1 LFTFLGSEINLELE
15 ENLIAI
21 GANVRRETGK
31 DVFESDPQLNEWMQR
46 VKKLGGAA
54 ETEDDERSKRLEEVN
69 NAPTKTILI
78 SQEIMAQRKARKE
91 RREGISW
98 VWSVLICRTEKIIV
112 AFKGLAEE
120 YCFRAT
126 EPCTFNS
133 IKGCK
138 G

>member
-1 LFTFLGSEINLELE
+1 MFTFLGSEINVELE

-69 NAPTKTILI
+69 NGPTKNTLI
-78 SQEIMAQRKARKE
+78 S
-91 RREGISW
+91 
-98 VWSVLICRTEKIIV
+98 
-112 AFKGLAEE
+112 
-120 YCFRAT
+120 
-126 EPCTFNS
+126 
-133 IKGCK
+133 
-138 G
+138 